1 MLIEVLEVLFK
12 SSVMK
17 LKRRRERVFA
27 FVLEE
32 KLQLD

>member
-17 LKRRRERVFA
+17 SKRRREPVFA